1 MTAVGKTSGRQGAVA
16 WVAGSFGS
24 SSTIQPPVPG
34 DIRRGIGHIGL
45 VKIPR
50 THDALVVSDVFSVA
64 AEELPG
70 EARAFKAD

>member
-1 MTAVGKTSGRQGAVA
+1 MTAVGKTSGRQVAVA

-34 DIRRGIGHIGL
+34 DIRRGVGHIGL

-50 THDALVVSDVFSVA
+50 THDALIVSDIFSIA
-64 AEELPG
+64 AEEFPG
-70 EARAFKAD
+70 ESWAVKLF